1 MLTSDKIDYKSSDSE
16 INDPMLLSTK
26 IETLVTESERKDA
39 EIRTLMNER
48 FELLTAQ
55 FNSRFAAQTAQFDPR
70 FAAQANENVRSTE
83 QLTEQLSA
91 QAKENVRSTEQLTE
105 QLSALQGTVLHD
117 WIRNVAASILLV
129 LAGEQPYPYSVS
141 NRFQRAA
148 GPFLT
153 RVINYVTS
161 SSQWEIHH
169 FKRAADGV
177 ISRRNVAIHPVS
189 LKDLDKFVI
198 RAQEAIQSCPRI
210 ITDLKTECITIA
222 NYNDIKKCIP
232 LKKNNFR
239 QKIESFF
246 SRIRYKRLHCNEYYG
261 VQRRSS

>member
-16 INDPMLLSTK
+16 INDPTLLSTK

-39 EIRTLMNER
+39 AIRTLMNER
-48 FELLTAQ
+48 FELLTTQ
-55 FNSRFAAQTAQFDPR
+55 FNSRFAAQATENAR
-70 FAAQANENVRSTE
+70 LTTQATENVR
-83 QLTEQLSA
+83 L
-91 QAKENVRSTEQLTE
+91 TEQLTE
-105 QLSALQGTVLHD
+105 QLSALQGTVLYD
-117 WIRNVAASILLV
+117 WIKNVAASILLV

-153 RVINYVTS
+153 RVTKYVTS
-161 SSQWEIHH
+161 SSHWEIDH

-261 VQRRSS
+261 V

>member
-16 INDPMLLSTK
+16 INDPMLLWTK

-48 FELLTAQ
+48 FDILTAE
-55 FNSRFAAQTAQFDPR
+55 FNSRLN
-70 FAAQANENVRSTE
+70 AQAKEIE

-105 QLSALQGTVLHD
+105 QLSAQAKQLSAQAKENVRSTEQLTKQLSALQGTVLHD

-153 RVINYVTS
+153 RVTKYVTS
-161 SSQWEIHH
+161 SGHWEIDH

-189 LKDLDKFVI
+189 IKDLDEVVL
-198 RAQEAIQSCPRI
+198 RAQGAIQSCTRI
-210 ITDLKTECITIA
+210 KTDLKNECITIA
-222 NYNDIKKCIP
+222 NYDDIKKCFP
-232 LKKNNFR
+232 LKK
-239 QKIESFF
+239 I
-246 SRIRYKRLHCNEYYG
+246 
-261 VQRRSS
+261 

>member
-48 FELLTAQ
+48 FELLTTQFNSRFAAQATENVQLTAQ
-55 FNSRFAAQTAQFDPR
+55 FNSRFAAQATENDHLTTQFNSR
-70 FAAQANENVRSTE
+70 FA
-83 QLTEQLSA
+83 A
-91 QAKENVRSTEQLTE
+91 QAKENVRLTEQVTEQL
-105 QLSALQGTVLHD
+105 LALQGTVLYD
-117 WIRNVAASILLV
+117 WIKNVAASILLV
-129 LAGEQPYPYSVS
+129 LAGEQPYPNSVS
-141 NRFQRAA
+141 NRFQCAK

-153 RVINYVTS
+153 RVTKYVTS
-161 SSQWEIHH
+161 SSHWEIDH

-189 LKDLDKFVI
+189 LKDLDKVVI
-198 RAQEAIQSCPRI
+198 RAQGAIQRCPRI

-222 NYNDIKKCIP
+222 NYNDIKKCFP
-232 LKKNNFR
+232 LKK
-239 QKIESFF
+239 S
-246 SRIRYKRLHCNEYYG
+246 
-261 VQRRSS
+261 

>member
-48 FELLTAQ
+48 FDILTAE
-55 FNSRFAAQTAQFDPR
+55 FNSRLN
-70 FAAQANENVRSTE
+70 AQAKEIE
-83 QLTEQLSA
+83 QLTEQLSAQAKQLSA
-91 QAKENVRSTEQLTE
+91 QAKENVRSTEQLTK

-141 NRFQRAA
+141 NGFQFAA

-189 LKDLDKFVI
+189 IKDLDEVVL
-198 RAQEAIQSCPRI
+198 RAQGAIQSCTRI
-210 ITDLKTECITIA
+210 KTDLKNECITIA
-222 NYNDIKKCIP
+222 NYDDIKKCFP
-232 LKKNNFR
+232 LKK
-239 QKIESFF
+239 I
-246 SRIRYKRLHCNEYYG
+246 
-261 VQRRSS
+261 